1 MVVVVGVVVAAVAA
15 AVPGASRSRGASVS
29 VRRTRS
35 PSGLRVVTEA
45 LPALHSVTLGAWVG
59 SGARDEQGAE
69 WGASHF
75 LEHLL
80 FKGTDRRSAREI
92 AESIESVGGE
102 MNAFTTHEQTVFYV
116 RVPDVQLES
125 AVDVLADVLW
135 NPAFRVDDVE
145 SERRVILEEIGMR
158 DDTPDDLVHDL
169 FAGALFP
176 VHPLGREVLGS
187 DESITAMARD
197 DIAAYHRAHYQ
208 PSNVVFAAAGNLTHE
223 RVLELIEDR
232 FPTNVGVRPARP
244 RDVLGAVEP
253 HVVLHRDTEQTHLV
267 TGVRALPA
275 LDPDRYALTI
285 VNQVLGG
292 GMSSRLFQEIRES
305 RGLAYSVFSYAASF
319 DDEGYVAIYAGTA
332 PERVPETLAVID
344 AELDRLVDDGLS
356 AAEIT
361 AAKGHLVGSL
371 AMSLET
377 SASRMRR
384 LGRSELVEG
393 EIPSLD
399 ELIARVEGVGADD
412 VSRVIERVFAGA
424 DRTLAVVGPHMSSE
438 FGTSES

>member
-1 MVVVVGVVVAAVAA
+1 MAIAVAVAVAADGAAAAA
-15 AVPGASRSRGASVS
+15 AVPGASRSRGAGVS

-125 AVDVLADVLW
+125 ALDVLADVLW

-176 VHPLGREVLGS
+176 GHPLGREVLGS
-187 DESITAMARD
+187 DESITEMARD

-223 RVLELIEDR
+223 HVLELIEER
-232 FPTNVGVRPARP
+232 FPTNVGERPARP
-244 RDVLGAVEP
+244 RRHSRRRGTKSWCCTATLNRRTSSPACGRCP
-253 HVVLHRDTEQTHLV
+253 RSTP
-267 TGVRALPA
+267 TGTR
-275 LDPDRYALTI
+275 
-285 VNQVLGG
+285 
-292 GMSSRLFQEIRES
+292 
-305 RGLAYSVFSYAASF
+305 
-319 DDEGYVAIYAGTA
+319 
-332 PERVPETLAVID
+332 
-344 AELDRLVDDGLS
+344 
-356 AAEIT
+356 
-361 AAKGHLVGSL
+361 
-371 AMSLET
+371 
-377 SASRMRR
+377 
-384 LGRSELVEG
+384 
-393 EIPSLD
+393 
-399 ELIARVEGVGADD
+399 
-412 VSRVIERVFAGA
+412 
-424 DRTLAVVGPHMSSE
+424 
-438 FGTSES
+438 